1 MRIGVDRSYKRKVM
15 KIQLYILACLPH
27 RSLWDVERF
36 RTMGK
41 WILHLMQQKSVK
53 KNWQA
58 GQS

>member
-1 MRIGVDRSYKRKVM
+1 M